1 MDCGACRPL
10 AAASSAKLG
19 YVLPP
24 VSHDRSPKSLATC
37 TSSADRELCLFDH
50 VGEVGGGG
58 ASACPTDED
67 AVCIDEDDDDLE
79 LPSDRTVME
88 SGESGRFWVGL
99 LLLLSGVESL
109 LGEGFLFL
117 EPAP

>member
-37 TSSADRELCLFDH
+37 TSSADRELCLFVH

-58 ASACPTDED
+58 ASACPTDEV

-88 SGESGRFWVGL
+88 SGESGLFWEGL

-109 LGEGFLFL
+109 LGVGFLFL